1 MLLRLIV
8 FVGEGWGGHSLF
20 TRSDCRDIRE
30 DEVRPL
36 MLKDGRGLNLNNLA
50 SVLLF

>member
-20 TRSDCRDIRE
+20 TRSDCRDIRG
-30 DEVRPL
+30 DEMGPF
-36 MLKDGRGLNLNNLA
+36 MLKEGRGLNLNNVA
-50 SVLLF
+50 SLPLL